1 MTSIIIKNEC
11 KAEMD
16 SSCEELLM
24 ATVVSQWED
33 DSKPPGKSIGDKS
46 GLSWFGAKY
55 KLAELMEI

>member
-1 MTSIIIKNEC
+1 
-11 KAEMD
+11 MD